1 MPSTKHKRRDGSDEL
16 ARTRKATGALQ
27 ATGARKSSDAHTPT
41 RKRQPVE
48 SRDGPGT
55 SKAAAKTAPKPYHHG
70 SLRESL
76 LQAAEALLA
85 ERGAHALSLRDV
97 AKMAGVSHAAPYH
110 HFASLEELLAAVAQ
124 RGFVHLGDA
133 MAAAAGGVD
142 VRENLL
148 AICEAYV
155 AFAMQQPAQFRLMFG
170 PLLARKHE
178 YAELRDSAERSFG
191 VLMQAAQAYDTTG
204 GPLLGLSGW
213 SLAHGLAN
221 LAIDG
226 AFESLPIPS
235 APPQA
240 LARLMAERLLP
251 PAASGSPPRPSTA
264 WRKSAAGSRA

>member
-1 MPSTKHKRRDGSDEL
+1 MPSTRHKRPDGSDEL
-16 ARTRKATGALQ
+16 ARTHKATGTRQ
-27 ATGARKSSDAHTPT
+27 ASGARQST
-41 RKRQPVE
+41 RTRQRAE
-48 SRDGPGT
+48 SRGGNSR
-55 SKAAAKTAPKPYHHG
+55 SKAAPETAPKPYHHG

-85 ERGAHALSLRDV
+85 ERGALGLSLRDV
-97 AKMAGVSHAAPYH
+97 AKLAGVSHAAPYH
-110 HFASLEELLAAVAQ
+110 HFSSLDELLAAVAQ
-124 RGFVHLGDA
+124 RGFVQLGDA
-133 MAAAAGGVD
+133 MAAAAGGTD

-155 AFAMQQPAQFRLMFG
+155 AFALQQPAQFRLMFG
-170 PLLARKHE
+170 PLLGRKHE
-178 YAELRDSAERSFG
+178 YPELRDSAERSFG
-191 VLMQAAQAYDTTG
+191 VLMQAAQAYDATG

-226 AFESLPIPS
+226 AFDSLPIPS

-251 PAASGSPPRPSTA
+251 PAAPRLKRKPAAASTK
-264 WRKSAAGSRA
+264 RSARSKA